1 MTNKTGGGENRGTTP
16 RLLDGLV
23 AATHTPFAGDGSLA
37 LDVVPRQAEHLLA
50 QGVTKVFIGGSTGE
64 SLSLTVEERLALA
77 ERWRDVVRGTELR
90 LIVHVGAN
98 CLPDAIALAAQ
109 AERLGAVAISA
120 VAPSYFKPR
129 NAAVLVET
137 MALIAA
143 AAPATPF
150 YYYDIPQLTGIAGW
164 LPEVLAM
171 AATRIPTLAGIKFS
185 GPDLVSYQ
193 YCLRADGGRWDV
205 PYGMDECLLAA
216 LALGASGA
224 IGSSYNF
231 AAPVS
236 LRLWR
241 AFASGDLA
249 TARLEQWRS
258 VQLIRLLADFGYMA
272 AAKAVMEML
281 GVPVGQPRLPNASLS
296 DEQRRELRARLEAIG
311 FFEWVRGS

>member
-1 MTNKTGGGENRGTTP
+1 MSTKPAGGEQRGTSQ

-37 LDVVPRQAEHLLA
+37 LEVVPRQAEHLLA

-64 SLSLTVEERLALA
+64 SLSLTVDERLALA
-77 ERWRDVVRGTELR
+77 ERWSDVVRGSDLR

-98 CLPDAIALAAQ
+98 CLPDARVLAAQ
-109 AERLGAVAISA
+109 AERLGAAAISA

-129 NAAVLVET
+129 SVAVLVDS
-137 MALIAA
+137 MVAIAA
-143 AAPATPF
+143 AAPGTPF

-164 LPEVLAM
+164 LPDVLDL
-171 AATRIPTLAGIKFS
+171 AARRIPTLAGIKFS

-193 YCLRADGGRWDV
+193 YCLRADDARWDM

-216 LALGASGA
+216 LAVGATGA

-231 AAPVS
+231 AAPIS

-241 AFASGDLA
+241 AFAAGDLV

-258 VQLIRLLADFGYMA
+258 VQVIRLLADFGYMG
-272 AAKAVMEML
+272 AAKAVMELL
-281 GVPVGQPRLPNASLS
+281 GVPVGQPRLPNAPLA
-296 DEQRRELRARLEAIG
+296 DEQRRELRTRLESLG
-311 FFEWVRGS
+311 FFSWIQGP

>member
-1 MTNKTGGGENRGTTP
+1 MTIRLGGDERQAASP

-23 AATHTPFAGDGSLA
+23 AATHTPFARDGGLA

-50 QGVTKVFIGGSTGE
+50 QGVRKVFIGGSTGE
-64 SLSLTVEERLALA
+64 SLSLTVDERLALA
-77 ERWRDVVRGTELR
+77 ERWRDVVRGSDLR

-98 CLPDAIALAAQ
+98 CLPDAMALAAQ
-109 AERLGAVAISA
+109 AERLGVVAISA

-129 NAAVLVET
+129 TAAVLIES
-137 MALIAA
+137 MAAIAA

-150 YYYDIPQLTGIAGW
+150 YYYDIPQLTGISGW
-164 LPEVLAM
+164 LQEVLDL
-171 AATRIPTLAGIKFS
+171 AARRIPTLAGIKFS

-193 YCLRADGGRWDV
+193 ACLRADGGRWDM

-216 LALGASGA
+216 LALGATGA

-231 AAPVS
+231 AAAIS

-241 AFASGDLA
+241 AFEAGDLV

-258 VQLIRLLADFGYMA
+258 VQVIRLLADFGYMG
-272 AAKAVMEML
+272 AAKAVMAML
-281 GVPVGQPRLPNASLS
+281 GVPVGQPRLPNAALT
-296 DEQRRELRARLEAIG
+296 DEQERDLRTRLESLG
-311 FFEWVRGS
+311 FFAWSVRG